1 MGMVNPWK
9 NEQESISQRRCA
21 TGWLANEVA
30 EMEWFVTVLLTDSS
44 SIIAAESKKSGL
56 SSALSRLFLDGGY
69 KTDEPKSAISHITDC
84 EKVWICLPG
93 RWP

>member
-9 NEQESISQRRCA
+9 IGQESISQKRGG
-21 TGWLANEVA
+21 TGWLTNKVA
-30 EMEWFVTVLLTDSS
+30 EMERFVTGLLTDSS

-69 KTDEPKSAISHITDC
+69 KTNEPK
-84 EKVWICLPG
+84 
-93 RWP
+93 